1 MAVCALDTVKSE
13 DSSGGMI
20 GACFSLWSLGLM
32 ARLPEFASPRSNYYL
47 IKNELKLENNKGCSD
62 LDDVY
67 RRSYLCYFFLYL

>member
-47 IKNELKLENNKGCSD
+47 KKNELKL
-62 LDDVY
+62 
-67 RRSYLCYFFLYL
+67 